1 MNAKARWKRAY
12 YLARLVFK
20 DEVEAIRLAR
30 EEGLIDLKIVA
41 GKCWARG
48 NTDWL
53 NNDFIGHCKERY
65 GNLKHNLLIE
75 RNT

>member
-12 YLARLVFK
+12 HLARLFFK
-20 DEVEAIRLAR
+20 NEVEAIRLAR

-65 GNLKHNLLIE
+65 GNLRHNLWIE